1 MLQSVKD
8 IRQGSGHQV
17 GGVFA
22 KLGRVVAMRPFANG
36 ASGNTHHHGTGGY
49 VGDYHGIGTNTC
61 SFVHR
66 DGAEHLGA
74 GANNHAIFNIGVAL
88 HATLDAGAPEGDAL
102 IDRDVIAH
110 GAGLADDDAGG
121 VVDKDALTDNG
132 GGVNVHA
139 RDPSTDVG
147 HHAREGDAAVAVK
160 KVREAMCD

>member
-8 IRQGSGHQV
+8 IRQSGGHQV

-49 VGDYHGIGTNTC
+49 VGDHDGIGTDSC
-61 SFVHR
+61 PFVHR

-74 GANNHAIFNIGVAL
+74 GANNHAISNVGVAL
-88 HATLDAGAPEGDAL
+88 HAAFDTRAPEGDAL
-102 IDRDVIAH
+102 IDRDVIAY
-110 GAGLADDDAGG
+110 GAGLADNDAGG

-139 RDPSTDVG
+139 
-147 HHAREGDAAVAVK
+147 
-160 KVREAMCD
+160 